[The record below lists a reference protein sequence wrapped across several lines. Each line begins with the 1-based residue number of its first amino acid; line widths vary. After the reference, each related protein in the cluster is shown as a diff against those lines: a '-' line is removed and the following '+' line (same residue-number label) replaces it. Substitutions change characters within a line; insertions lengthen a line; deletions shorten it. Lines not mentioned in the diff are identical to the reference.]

1 MKDPEDAEILDLEA
15 QFCSYGDTVH
25 YVNPAKRFEASEG
38 GFLYD
43 AEATPYFDLQ
53 MQYSAANLGYRNS
66 RLTKV
71 LEHQLQVLPQLDSQ
85 HLHEQRILLAEKLAG
100 LTEQQFG
107 IKGRVHF
114 NVGGAGAI
122 EDSLRL
128 IRKATGKNFQFA
140 FMGGYHGRTLGAT
153 AITSSYRYRRRYSHF
168 EDRAE
173 FIPYPYCFRCF
184 YGLKREDC
192 GLYCLKQFEKLFD
205 TESYSFWDSKAGECE
220 FGALYMEPIQG
231 TGGYVIPPRDY
242 FSGLQAVLSKREIL
256 VVDDEIQMGFFRTGK
271 LWAIEHFGMSPDV
284 IVFGKA
290 LTNGLNPLSGF
301 WIREDLI
308 DPSDWPTESD
318 SSVSPQGTAVALEV
332 LRIFEERDFASEVEQ
347 KGAYFLSCLRRLKEK
362 YPQIIGD
369 VDGLGLTLRIEICQ
383 GKDKQP
389 DPDLTNRIFHEGLRG
404 DLQAEGRPY
413 GLVLDV
419 GGYYKNVFT
428 LAPYLEITYQQID
441 LGIELLDQLFA
452 RFEKPGLSFFD

>member
-1 MKDPEDAEILDLEA
+1 MKETGRAEMLDLEA
-15 QFCSYGDTVH
+15 RYCSYGDTVH
-25 YVNPAKRFEASEG
+25 YVTPAKRFEASEG

-43 AEATPYFDLQ
+43 DEGKPYFDLQ
-53 MQYSAANLGYRNS
+53 MQYSAANLGHKNS

-71 LEHQLQVLPQLDSQ
+71 LKDQLQVLPQLDGQ
-85 HLHEQRILLAEKLAG
+85 YLDEQRILLEEKLSV
-100 LTEQQFG
+100 LTERRFG
-107 IKGRVHF
+107 IKGRIHF
-114 NVGGAGAI
+114 SVGGAGAI

-128 IRKATGKNFQFA
+128 IRKATGKNLQFA

-153 AITSSYRYRRRYSHF
+153 AITSSYRYRRRYGHF
-168 EDRAE
+168 GDRAY

-205 TESYSFWDSKAGECE
+205 TEYYSFWDSKAEECE
-220 FGALYMEPIQG
+220 FGALYMEPVQG
-231 TGGYVIPPRDY
+231 TGGYVIPPLEY
-242 FSGLQAVLSKREIL
+242 FPAMQEFLSERGVL

-271 LWAIEHFGMSPDV
+271 LWSVEHFGITPDI

-301 WIREDLI
+301 WLREDLVN
-308 DPSDWPTESD
+308 PSDWPPD
-318 SSVSPQGTAVALEV
+318 SASCANPQGTAIALEV
-332 LRIFEERDFASEVEQ
+332 LKIFEDGDFASEVQ
-347 KGAYFLSCLRRLKEK
+347 KKGAYFISCLRRLKER
-362 YPQIIGD
+362 YPKIIGD
-369 VDGLGLTLRIEICQ
+369 VDGLGLALRIEICQ

-389 DPDLTNRIFHEGLRG
+389 DPELTNRILHEGLKG
-404 DLQAEGRPY
+404 NLGAEGRLY

-428 LAPYLEITYQQID
+428 LAPYLEITYQEID

-452 RFEKPGLSFFD
+452 RFA